1 MDFPR
6 IIHCPNC
13 THRHSPEPEGFTYT
27 AIATARV
34 TATLDDSAEVL
45 DYYNPEIDPAEGYR
59 DVRCDYCGESI
70 KDLGAGQLGHD
81 RYQHAEWAEP
91 TRLKVRADVN
101 MEVSPTTVGRDAAA
115 HTALVQ
121 AAEERGLA
129 LTTAADPTGAYVEG
143 HVTGAA
149 SDVVPLLAALALSGH
164 AYEAEI
170 DTDDDAVM
178 DRVCRDAGGGIAEM
192 KYEVFHDPSMR

>member
-1 MDFPR
+1 MPR
-6 IIHCPNC
+6 IIRCLNC
-13 THRHSPEPEGFTYT
+13 AHRHSPKREGFTYT

-45 DYYNPEIDPAEGYR
+45 DYHSPEIDLAGGYR
-59 DVRCDYCGESI
+59 DVRCEYCGESVG
-70 KDLGAGQLGHD
+70 DLDAGELGDD
-81 RYQHAEWAEP
+81 RYQPDDKTEP
-91 TRLKVRADVN
+91 ARLRVRADVN
-101 MEVSPTTVGRDAAA
+101 LEVSPTTVGRYAAA
-115 HTALVQ
+115 HAALVQ
-121 AAEERGLA
+121 AAEERGLP

-164 AYEAEI
+164 TYEAEI

-178 DRVCRDAGGGIAEM
+178 DRVCRDAGGGIAQLE
-192 KYEVFHDPSMR
+192 YEVFHDPPMR